1 MDFEEKIKEAI
12 VKAVGPANIKKEEV
26 FLEKPKENFGDYAFP
41 CFPLAKIF
49 KKNPHDIARELI
61 EKMEK
66 DLKKTPEIEK
76 VEAVAG
82 YLNFFIDKEKL
93 IGTTLNSLS
102 KKIPAKKGMKEKK
115 ETILVESP
123 GPNTNKPLH
132 VGHLRNLFIGDSIAR
147 IFQFFGNKVVRVD
160 VINDRGIHVCKSML
174 AYQKWGDN
182 KTPEQA
188 KRKSDHFVGDFYVL
202 FSQKSKQNPKLE
214 EEAQE
219 MLKKWEQ
226 GDKETIDLWKK
237 MNKWA
242 IDGMKQ
248 TYALLNFKHDRQYFE
263 SETYKQGK
271 EIVLNGVKKGIFKKN
286 EDSSVGIDLGGELG
300 EKILL
305 RQDGTTVYITQ
316 DLYMAKKRY
325 EDYKFN
331 KMFYV
336 VASEQNYHFKVLFKI
351 LDILGYKWSKECFH
365 ISYGMVNLPSG
376 KMKSREGTIIDADDL
391 IREIK
396 EDSKQELKKRYPELN
411 EKDLDSR
418 SLAIALSAIKFALL
432 KVDLKKDILFNKEEA
447 LDFEGF
453 SGPYLQYSYARAR
466 SILSKLKKSKVTS
479 RSSFKD
485 LDEQEIIFVKKLAD
499 FSNTAERAKNEI
511 KPDLI
516 ALYAYELAQIF
527 NNFYHNCPVIKA
539 EKTEQARRIEMI
551 HSFSKTMKNC
561 LDMLG
566 IVALEEM

>member
-12 VKAVGPANIKKEEV
+12 VKAVGSANIKKEEI
-26 FLEKPKENFGDYAFP
+26 FLEKPKENFGDYSFP
-41 CFPLAKIF
+41 CFQLAKVF
-49 KKNPHDIARELI
+49 KKNPHDISRELI
-61 EKMEK
+61 QKMEK

-82 YLNFFIDKEKL
+82 YLNFFIDKEVL
-93 IGTTLNSLS
+93 IKNILVDVKKPMKLS
-102 KKIPAKKGMKEKK
+102 KTGKK

-147 IFQFFGNKVVRVD
+147 IFEFFNNKVVRVD

-202 FSQKSKQNPKLE
+202 FSQKLKQNPKLE

-226 GDKETIDLWKK
+226 GDRETIDLWKK

-242 IDGMKQ
+242 IDGMKE
-248 TYALLNFKHDRQYFE
+248 TYKLLNFKHDRQYFE

-271 EIVLNGVKKGIFKKN
+271 DIVLEGVKKGLFKKN
-286 EDSSVGIDLGGELG
+286 NDDSVSIDLGDLG

-336 VASEQNYHFKVLFKI
+336 VASEQNYHFKTLFKI
-351 LDILGYKWSKECFH
+351 LDTLGYKWSKECFH

-391 IREIK
+391 IKEIK
-396 EDSKQELKKRYPELN
+396 EDSKQELKKRYPELS
-411 EKDLDSR
+411 EKELDLR

-453 SGPYLQYSYARAR
+453 SGPYLQYSYARAY
-466 SILSKLKKSKVTS
+466 SILNKLPKSRSARGK
-479 RSSFKD
+479 SSFKN
-485 LDEQEIIFVKKLAD
+485 LNEQEIIIVKKLSD
-499 FSNTAERAKNEI
+499 FSDVVERAKNEI

-516 ALYAYELAQIF
+516 ALYAYELSQIF

-561 LDMLG
+561 LDILG